1 MLQQFICPSFAT
13 AFGTVWL
20 NATRINAVS
29 ESHLAL
35 CGTDQP
41 SVVLRPHARLA
52 VSARCSES
60 IGRGYGDARAMEVR
74 DLFRRVGAVP
84 AFRAIP
90 EELHDGQPTQLAAV
104 REEPKEGEGM
114 SRPELER
121 LAAGGFE
128 ALWPQGAD
136 DRVDDGEGG

>member
-1 MLQQFICPSFAT
+1 
-13 AFGTVWL
+13 
-20 NATRINAVS
+20 
-29 ESHLAL
+29 
-35 CGTDQP
+35 
-41 SVVLRPHARLA
+41 
-52 VSARCSES
+52 
-60 IGRGYGDARAMEVR
+60 MEVR

-84 AFRAIP
+84 AFRAIA